1 MAKKKGQNKGLVLK
15 APKAEPKPKAKV
27 KKVHKKE
34 KRKAQAKS
42 KAAGNAPKNASK
54 ESPQKDA
61 GSSDEEVSVDDVP
74 EAEVSQYVE
83 RVRAFLQKNGKSH
96 IGSIGRKVPKPENLK
111 LGKFL
116 AAHAEIFKIDRT
128 TGSISL
134 N

>member
-1 MAKKKGQNKGLVLK
+1 MAKKKGQNKGLVLT

-54 ESPQKDA
+54 ESPQKEDA

-74 EAEVSQYVE
+74 EAEVSRYVE
-83 RVRAFLQKNGKSH
+83 SVKAFLQKNGKSH
-96 IGSIGRKVPKPENLK
+96 IGSIGRKVPKP
-111 LGKFL
+111 G
-116 AAHAEIFKIDRT
+116 
-128 TGSISL
+128 
-134 N
+134 